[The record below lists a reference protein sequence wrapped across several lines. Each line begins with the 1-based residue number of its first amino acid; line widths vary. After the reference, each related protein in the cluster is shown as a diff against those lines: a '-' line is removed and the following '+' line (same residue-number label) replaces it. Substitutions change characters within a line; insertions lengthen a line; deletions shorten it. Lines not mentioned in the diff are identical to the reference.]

1 MDKKK
6 SVSNKSKKIKVSS
19 TKPYYSSKALKK
31 GFEQR
36 LPSALATEDM
46 KKHSP
51 FGNMSPRAGLLNLSA
66 DAINLTRS
74 KEGQRGARFAKEVAK
89 KVKEKEDTMYDKKKM
104 MGGGKVKK
112 YKEGGSITQQQEMA
126 MGKMSKSSKSSKSK
140 SKKSKGGCQ
149 NRLYM

>member
-19 TKPYYSSKALKK
+19 KKPYYSSKALKK

-51 FGNMSPRAGLLNLSA
+51 FGNMSPRAALLNLSA

-74 KEGQRGARFAKEVAK
+74 KEGQRGARFAKKVAK
-89 KVKEKEDTMYDKKKM
+89 KVKERKDTMNDKKKM

-126 MGKMSKSSKSSKSK
+126 MGKTSKSSKSK
-140 SKKSKGGCQ
+140 SKKGKGGCQ